1 MSGESRIV
9 QQLLQHFDQLSQD
22 NPQLNRAYAQEL
34 LLTELLSQQ
43 RQRRSA
49 ADILHQVHYHLN
61 NLEQDEFIVTRGC

>member
-34 LLTELLSQQ
+34 LLTELLTQQ
-43 RQRRSA
+43 RQRRSP
-49 ADILHQVHYHLN
+49 ADILHQVQYHLTH
-61 NLEQDEFIVTRGC
+61 LDQEEFIVTRGC